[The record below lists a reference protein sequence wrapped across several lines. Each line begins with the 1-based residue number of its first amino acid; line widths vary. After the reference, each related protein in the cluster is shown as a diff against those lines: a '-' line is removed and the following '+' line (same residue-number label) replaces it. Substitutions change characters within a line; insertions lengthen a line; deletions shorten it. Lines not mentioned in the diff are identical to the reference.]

1 MGDLLKSMDK
11 IKPFIPFIPLVAVFV
26 VLILRPYYLF
36 PVGGDTDFHLLR
48 AREILE
54 NPFIGLFWSNL
65 TYYPMG
71 RPIWHQPLF
80 NAVCAFFWYI
90 GGVRFAQS
98 AMCFLQILLTVGI
111 ASYFAKKEYGDMAGF
126 FAGFFALFVPAALPL
141 SVPIPASFV
150 PILAV
155 LTIYFIPR
163 DKKKACITS
172 LIGLWTHMMSI
183 ACFIPLFL
191 IDDFRDKTN
200 LKIIAV
206 LLPSWLFWVGYW
218 IYFRDRLVTGGI
230 FYSLTHPTFLCAD
243 PTLPSFYIQTSIFLV
258 GTVGLYLLHKN
269 NYRQFKLFL
278 TYILIVIIFSFFGFS
293 GDFLRGLQF
302 SALPMAILA
311 SLAVQ
316 SGYKYL
322 TKNYRFL
329 ISSLFLLIVLFYS
342 LLGTSIFI
350 GSLPNKDSGNWENLN
365 IPFEGYFSPLKCYID
380 NTTDKNQ
387 VIWSDKSIAEKLAWM
402 TGRKVSNGL
411 YPDGVYGGTKCFH
424 EQHQDINIYNLDG
437 NFLVKDQYN
446 KTINQIQ
453 S

>member
-11 IKPFIPFIPLVAVFV
+11 IKPFIPFIPLVVVFI

-54 NPFIGLFWSNL
+54 NPFIGLFWSNF

-80 NAVCAFFWYI
+80 NAVCAFFWHI

-98 AMCFLQILLTVGI
+98 VMCFLQILLTVGI
-111 ASYFAKKEYGDMAGF
+111 ASYFAKKEYGDIAGF
-126 FAGFFALFVPAALPL
+126 FAGFFALFVPAVLPL

-155 LTIYFIPR
+155 LTIYFIPH
-163 DKKKACITS
+163 DKKKAFVTS

-200 LKIIAV
+200 LKIIAL

-316 SGYKYL
+316 EGYKFF

-329 ISSLFLLIVLFYS
+329 ISALFLLTVLFYS
-342 LLGTSIFI
+342 LLGTAIFI
-350 GSLPNKDSGNWENLN
+350 GSLPNKESGNWENLN

-380 NTTDKNQ
+380 NNTDKNQ
-387 VIWSDKSIAEKLAWM
+387 VIWSDKVISERLAWM

-411 YPDGVYGGTKCFH
+411 YPDGVYGGTKGFH
-424 EQHQDINIYNLDG
+424 DQHQDINIYISDG

-446 KTINQIQ
+446 ETINQIQ
-453 S
+453 N

>member
-1 MGDLLKSMDK
+1 MDE
-11 IKPFIPFIPLVAVFV
+11 IKLFIPFIPLIAVFI

-54 NPFIGLFWSNL
+54 NPFIGLFWSNF

-98 AMCFLQILLTVGI
+98 VMCFLQILLTVGV
-111 ASYFAKKEYGDMAGF
+111 ASWFAKKEYGDMAGF
-126 FAGFFALFVPAALPL
+126 FAGFFALFVPAVLPL

-163 DKKKACITS
+163 DKKKAFITS

-191 IDDFRDKTN
+191 ADGFRDKTN
-200 LKIIAV
+200 LKIIAI

-230 FYSLTHPTFLCAD
+230 FYSITHPAFLCAD

-258 GTVGLYLLHKN
+258 GIGGLYLLHKN

-278 TYILIVIIFSFFGFS
+278 TYILIVIIFSFFGFN

-316 SGYKYL
+316 SGYRIL

-329 ISSLFLLIVLFYS
+329 ISTLFLLIVLFYS
-342 LLGTSIFI
+342 LLGMAIFI

-365 IPFEGYFSPLKCYID
+365 IPFEGDFSPLKSYID
-380 NTTDKNQ
+380 NTTDTNQ
-387 VIWSDKSIAEKLAWM
+387 VIWSDKIIAEKLAWM

-411 YPDGVYGGTKCFH
+411 YPDGVYGGTKGFH
-424 EQHQDINIYNLDG
+424 DQYQDINIYISEG
-437 NFLVKDQYN
+437 NFLVNDQYN
-446 KTINQIQ
+446 KTINQIFQ
-453 S
+453 